1 MDQSMDQSTWP
12 WIGNLKGCR
21 CRAVGR
27 HVYAVGRHVHG
38 CIDRST
44 CLWTYPWTCLWHLT
58 YTHYIYIIHYSISH
72 YTKKMQKKLVLGVAH
87 QGEDGD
93 DGWKRRNDPLVP
105 QIPKSGEGFMWC
117 KWFLSYGQK
126 QLLAQKWS
134 WRKFS
139 RGFWRKYLKQW

>member
-1 MDQSMDQSTWP
+1 MDQSMDQSTCP
-12 WIGNLKGCR
+12 WIGNLNGCR

-72 YTKKMQKKLVLGVAH
+72 YTKKKEENLVLGVAH
-87 QGEDGD
+87 QGG
-93 DGWKRRNDPLVP
+93 GWGWWLEK
-105 QIPKSGEGFMWC
+105 K
-117 KWFLSYGQK
+117 
-126 QLLAQKWS
+126 KWS
-134 WRKFS
+134 SGPTDSKKVVKDLCDVSGSWVMGKNN
-139 RGFWRKYLKQW
+139 FWVRNGLGENFLGDFGKNI

>member
-1 MDQSMDQSTWP
+1 MDQSMDQSTCP

-72 YTKKMQKKLVLGVAH
+72 YTKKMQEKLVLGVAH
-87 QGEDGD
+87 QGGRMGMMVGKEEMSL
-93 DGWKRRNDPLVP
+93 WSHRFQKFL
-105 QIPKSGEGFMWC
+105 WC

-126 QLLAQKWS
+126 QLLGQEWS

-139 RGFWRKYLKQW
+139 RGFWKKYLKQW